1 MRSKICLPSA
11 AFLPVVIHSLNFS
24 ANEHNTDSLVGAEWL
39 YEHHMNYTCTH
50 VISTQSES
58 YSYDRLR

>member
-24 ANEHNTDSLVGAEWL
+24 ANEHNTDSLVEAEWL
-39 YEHHMNYTCTH
+39 LS